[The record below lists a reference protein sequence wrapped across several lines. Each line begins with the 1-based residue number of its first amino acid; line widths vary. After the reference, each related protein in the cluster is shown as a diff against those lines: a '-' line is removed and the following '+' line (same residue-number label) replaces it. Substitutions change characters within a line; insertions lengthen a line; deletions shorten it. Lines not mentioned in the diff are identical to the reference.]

1 MSAQRTF
8 RLYIDE
14 SGNHQMGGKCERY
27 LGLLGVIIPLD
38 TYGSI
43 FKPAMLRIKR
53 EYFSGDPDSPILF
66 HREEVTQ
73 RKGPFAVLDNDSH
86 RAKFNGAMLDFY
98 RTQTYTLIAVVIDK
112 ESHRNVYRSAAK
124 HPYHY
129 CAEAMMERYFFFL
142 SECGGRGDVFAES
155 RSGDQ
160 DRLFQAEWQRLCHR
174 GNFYIRAQ

>member
-86 RAKFNGAMLDFY
+86 REI
-98 RTQTYTLIAVVIDK
+98 QW
-112 ESHRNVYRSAAK
+112 
-124 HPYHY
+124 
-129 CAEAMMERYFFFL
+129 
-142 SECGGRGDVFAES
+142 GDA
-155 RSGDQ
+155 
-160 DRLFQAEWQRLCHR
+160 RLLQNADVHAHR
-174 GNFYIRAQ
+174 GSYRQGITP